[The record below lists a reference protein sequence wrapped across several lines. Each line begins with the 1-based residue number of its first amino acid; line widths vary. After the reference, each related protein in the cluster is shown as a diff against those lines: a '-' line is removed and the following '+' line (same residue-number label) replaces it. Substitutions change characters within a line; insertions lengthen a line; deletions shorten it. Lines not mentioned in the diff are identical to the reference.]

1 MSHSRLDT
9 RNLLV
14 SVFMELG
21 LDFSQEITREVIMKA
36 YEKYILIY
44 NNMLEDGQLPDF
56 KLEDKEDA
64 ANYLI
69 AFYCGKNSA

>member
-1 MSHSRLDT
+1 
-9 RNLLV
+9 
-14 SVFMELG
+14 MELG